1 MNSHAS
7 ATIPST
13 SISKEDLE
21 DRMEAV
27 AWGLILIVT
36 GAALALPG
44 WTIPIGGWLAAMGV
58 ILLGLNLARHWS
70 GIEIGRCTTFLG
82 VAALLG
88 GVGMFIGLD
97 LLTFPILMVLAG
109 GWIVVRQFARRRAEE
124 TD

>member
-44 WTIPIGGWLAAMGV
+44 WTIPIGG
-58 ILLGLNLARHWS
+58 
-70 GIEIGRCTTFLG
+70 
-82 VAALLG
+82 
-88 GVGMFIGLD
+88 
-97 LLTFPILMVLAG
+97 
-109 GWIVVRQFARRRAEE
+109 
-124 TD
+124 